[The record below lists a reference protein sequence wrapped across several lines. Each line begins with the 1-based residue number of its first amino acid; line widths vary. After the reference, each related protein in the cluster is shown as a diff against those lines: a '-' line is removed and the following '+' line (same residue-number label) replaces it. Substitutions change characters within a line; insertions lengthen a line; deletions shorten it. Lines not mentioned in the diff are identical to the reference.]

1 MKRIIFILTL
11 ALVKTTIINGQYR
24 MEDIVVNMKNT
35 ATLNFNSNIDY
46 VIFGENPQDSKGN
59 FVNYQVF
66 QKDNTCTFKAVKET
80 APETSIVVRLVNGN
94 IFYGIVKMGNNV
106 KILYDYSNIG
116 NKKEEEVKENEVI
129 EEEKEKKEVKENV
142 SLKKME
148 ERLELVMESK
158 DKYFTLGTKE
168 NGITYQV
175 CNIKNDENYTYFKI
189 RINNSTGND
198 YTIDGIFMKYFLGK
212 VKGVKK
218 NASGNEERV
227 TIVKVKGNMIV
238 KAYSEE
244 IIGIATKLFAV
255 GEKGKLYIR
264 IEEKDGNRTSNI
276 EVEGAEIQKIEIF

>member
-1 MKRIIFILTL
+1 MKRIIFFLILMM
-11 ALVKTTIINGQYR
+11 VKTTIILGQYR

-94 IFYGIVKMGNNV
+94 IFYGIVKIGTNT

-148 ERLELVMESK
+148 ERMELVMESK

-189 RINNSTGND
+189 RIKNSTGND

-227 TIVKVKGNMIV
+227 TIEKVKGNMIV